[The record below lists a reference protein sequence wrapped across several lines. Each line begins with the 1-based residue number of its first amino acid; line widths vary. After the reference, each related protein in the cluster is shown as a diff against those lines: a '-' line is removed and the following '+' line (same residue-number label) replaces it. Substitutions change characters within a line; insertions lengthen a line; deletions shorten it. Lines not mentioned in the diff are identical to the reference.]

1 MKKPLFSFLA
11 LVLLAHHA
19 SAADEFMTGDE
30 MKALL
35 AADKTINLGGAG
47 EGYAGTLLLKADGTG
62 AGTAKTDSGDVITLD
77 GTWVIKKNTFCR
89 KWKALDKGKEVCE
102 AWKKIG
108 ENRVEVQVKKK
119 KAGINW
125 W

>member
-1 MKKPLFSFLA
+1 
-11 LVLLAHHA
+11 
-19 SAADEFMTGDE
+19 

-35 AADKTINLGGAG
+35 ASDKTINLGGKG
-47 EGYAGTLLLKADGTG
+47 EDYAGTLLLKADGTG
-62 AGTAKTDSGDVITLD
+62 AGTAKTDSGDMITLD

-119 KAGINW
+119 KVGINW